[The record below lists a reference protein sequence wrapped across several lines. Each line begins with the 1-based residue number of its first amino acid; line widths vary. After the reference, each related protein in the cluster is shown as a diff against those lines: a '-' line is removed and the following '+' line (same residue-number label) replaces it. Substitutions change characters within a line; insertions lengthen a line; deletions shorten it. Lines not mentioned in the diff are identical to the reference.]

1 MSRLHSFLSSCMR
14 TRYEVDV
21 PESGAIALAI
31 GQPNAALDDLL
42 RHYGVDIYAY
52 LTAFNPQST
61 TLSDDDNRLRHER
74 LCRGLTVSGYA
85 YLTGKAIPDTD
96 AWEPETCVFVPG
108 MSRAVVREVCERYQ
122 QDGAVVG
129 ELGTA
134 PKLLFT
140 DPRLRDDFRALLHRC
155 VLD

>member
-21 PESGAIALAI
+21 PDLGSVALAI
-31 GQPNAALDDLL
+31 GQPNPAIDDVL
-42 RHYGVDIYAY
+42 RRYQADAYAY
-52 LTAFNPQST
+52 LTAYNPQST
-61 TLSDDDNRLRHER
+61 TLSDAENQQRHEE
-74 LCRGLTVSGYA
+74 LCRVLSEAGYA
-85 YLTGKAIPDTD
+85 YLTGKAVPESD
-96 AWEPETCVFVPG
+96 AWQPETCVFVPG
-108 MSRAVVREVCERYQ
+108 MTRARVREVCERYR

-129 ELGTA
+129 ELGSA

-140 DPRLRDDFRALLHRC
+140 DPRLRDDFRALLRGC

>member
-1 MSRLHSFLSSCMR
+1 MR

-21 PESGAIALAI
+21 PEAGAIALAI
-31 GQPNAALDDLL
+31 GQPNSALDDLL
-42 RHYGVDIYAY
+42 RHYGVDTYAY

-61 TLSDDDNRLRHER
+61 TLSDDDNRVRHEQ
-74 LCRGLTVSGYA
+74 LCRGLSVSGYT

-108 MSRAVVREVCERYQ
+108 MSRAAVREVCERYQ